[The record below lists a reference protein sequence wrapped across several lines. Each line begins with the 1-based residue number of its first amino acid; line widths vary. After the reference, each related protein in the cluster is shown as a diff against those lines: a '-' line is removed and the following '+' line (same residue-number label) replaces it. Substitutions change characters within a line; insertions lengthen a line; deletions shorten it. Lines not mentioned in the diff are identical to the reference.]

1 MTALQALIKR
11 NTRLFVKDKGTFFTA
26 MITPMILMVLYVT
39 FLGNVYKDSFVDM
52 TASFGVTLSDE
63 ILNGCAGGQLLASLL
78 AVCTVTVAFC
88 SNMIM
93 VQDKVSGARKDI
105 TLSPV
110 SPATLALGYYLSTY
124 LVTLLICLVA
134 TALGFGY
141 LAMSGWFL
149 SVGDVICVL
158 ADVVLMTL
166 FGTALSGVVNFFLN
180 SQGQISAVGSIVSA
194 CYGFIC
200 GAYMPISSF
209 APGLQKVLSFLPG
222 TYGTA
227 LLKNHTMQGSLD
239 AMERAGLPKE
249 GTTLIKDMMDCN
261 VYFFDQQVS
270 PVVMAMIVLGFSLAM
285 VGLYLLFYKW
295 QNKKHA

>member
-1 MTALQALIKR
+1 MTELRALIKR

-26 MITPMILMVLYVT
+26 MITPMILLVLYVT

-149 SVGDVICVL
+149 SASDVICIL

-249 GTTLIKDMMDCN
+249 GITLIKDMMDCN

>member
-1 MTALQALIKR
+1 MTELRALIKR

-26 MITPMILMVLYVT
+26 MITPMILLVLYVT

-149 SVGDVICVL
+149 SASDVICVL

-249 GTTLIKDMMDCN
+249 GITLIKDMMDCN